1 MGIELVSFNLCPF
14 VQRSIITLLYKQ
26 VDYKITYIDIS
37 NPPYWFVDIS
47 PFSKVPLLRID
58 GAHVLFE
65 SAVIN
70 EYIDDITPNRM
81 QPEDP
86 LLRAL
91 NRAWIE
97 VGSACLV
104 DLFKLLSTKDEKI
117 FKLKQDEMIDRLDQV
132 EEVLDEKPFFNG
144 PDLSLVDM
152 AYAPLFMRLAILGKT
167 SPLYSSTEL
176 PNVDAWSKALLALPA
191 VQSSVIP
198 DFEELF
204 VKSIKNDN
212 GYAASIYAT

>member
-1 MGIELVSFNLCPF
+1 MGIELVSFKLCPF

-26 VDYKITYIDIS
+26 VDYKTTYIDIN
-37 NPPYWFVDIS
+37 NPPHWFVDIS

-58 GAHVLFE
+58 GEHVLFE

-70 EYIDDITPNRM
+70 EYLDDITPNRM

-104 DLFKLLSTKDEKI
+104 DLFKLLSTKDEKK

-132 EEVLDEKPFFNG
+132 EEVLEDKPFFNG
-144 PDLSLVDM
+144 PSLSLVDM
-152 AYAPLFMRLAILGKT
+152 AYAPLFMRLAILGRT
-167 SPLYSSTEL
+167 SPLYNNAEL

-191 VQSSVIP
+191 VQSSVVP